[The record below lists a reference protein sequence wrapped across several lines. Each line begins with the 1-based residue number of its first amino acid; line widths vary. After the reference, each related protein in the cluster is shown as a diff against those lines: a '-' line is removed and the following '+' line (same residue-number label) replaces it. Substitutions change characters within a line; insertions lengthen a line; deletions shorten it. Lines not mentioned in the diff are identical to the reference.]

1 MDLSYAFVIFING
14 VSLSLTYALM
24 AIGFTLVFGVLRA
37 INFAYGELLMVGAY
51 VVWILSTAND
61 VPFVVAIVAAI
72 AVVGGVSLGIERGF
86 FKPTR
91 ADPFRGFIISI
102 GLMYVLQ
109 VIALLVFGP
118 ANKAVPVIFPGRIEL
133 LGSYFAIQKLALIPI
148 IIGVIVAVWM
158 FLERTKIGRA
168 VRASIQDREAAAL
181 QGISQGRMCAIVMA
195 IAGGLAGFAG
205 GILSQG
211 LSINPYFGTY
221 FIVKAFIVVIVGG
234 LGSVGGT
241 LIAASLFGFL
251 ESILTSLVNPRITLL
266 VDVVVLLFILAF
278 RPRGFFGRE

>member
-1 MDLSYAFVIFING
+1 MDLSYAFIIFING
-14 VSLSLTYALM
+14 LSLSLTYALM

-37 INFAYGELLMVGAY
+37 INFAYGELLMIGAY
-51 VVWILSTAND
+51 VTWWLFAAND
-61 VPFVVAIVAAI
+61 VPFVVTIVAAS
-72 AVVGGVSLGIERGF
+72 AVVGGVSLGIERGL

-91 ADPFRGFIISI
+91 ADPFRGFIISV

-118 ANKAVPVIFPGRIEL
+118 ANKAVPPIIPGRIEL
-133 LGSYFAIQKLALIPI
+133 LGNYFAIQKLALIPA

-158 FLERTKIGRA
+158 FLERTRFGRA

-181 QGISQGRMCAIVMA
+181 QGISQQKMCAIVMA
-195 IAGGLAGFAG
+195 IAGGLAGLAG

-211 LSINPYFGTY
+211 VSINPYFGTY

-234 LGSVGGT
+234 MGSVGGT
-241 LIAASLFGFL
+241 LLAASLFGFL
-251 ESILTSLVNPRITLL
+251 ESALSAMINPRITFL
-266 VDVVVLLFILAF
+266 VDIVVLLFILAF
-278 RPRGFFGRE
+278 KPRGFFGRE